1 MPHSAGYSK
10 HKRNP
15 SEPNMNTLALRL
27 YGQNDLRLERFDLP
41 ALGDGEILADIVS
54 NSICMSDHKAA
65 AQGLAHKR
73 VPKDIASNP
82 IIIGH
87 EFCGRILQ
95 VGRKAAGKFVPGQ
108 KYSIQPQLNIP
119 GKEHMA
125 PGYSFHTIGGQATRI
140 VIPREV
146 MELDC
151 LLTYNG
157 DAFFKGSLAEPV
169 CCIIGAYKTNYHYK
183 PGEYVHQ
190 MGLKQGG
197 SLAIL
202 AGAGPMGLSAVDLAL
217 HGENRPARLVVTD
230 IDQARLDRAASI
242 FPVSAAK
249 TAGIELHYYNTAST
263 TDPVAALQTVNGCKG
278 FDDVL
283 VFAPVPALVEQAS
296 ALLGYNGCL
305 NFFAG
310 PSKPDFKAAMNFY
323 DVHYMGHHVVGS
335 SGGNTE
341 DLRDALRLSAAGSVN
356 PSVMVTHV
364 GGIDSAAQTT
374 IDLPKIP
381 GGKRLVYTHFS
392 MPMTAIADFGKL
404 GASDPLFAALA
415 KICDYNNGLWSTEA
429 EQYLLKHGKRLEK
442 DAKVG

>member
-1 MPHSAGYSK
+1 
-10 HKRNP
+10 
-15 SEPNMNTLALRL
+15 MNTLALRL
-27 YGQNDLRLERFDLP
+27 YGKNDLRLERFDLP
-41 ALGDGEILADIVS
+41 AIGEHEILADIVS
-54 NSICMSDHKAA
+54 NSICMSDHKAT
-65 AQGLAHKR
+65 AQGPDHKR
-73 VPKDIASNP
+73 VPKDVDRHP

-95 VGRKAAGKFVPGQ
+95 VGRKVPGKFAPGQ

-125 PGYSFHTIGGQATRI
+125 PGYSFHTIGGQATQI

-146 MELDC
+146 MELNC
-151 LLTYNG
+151 LLSYDG

-183 PGEYVHQ
+183 AGEYVHQ
-190 MGLKQGG
+190 MGLKAGG

-217 HGENRPARLVVTD
+217 HGENRPARLMVTD

-242 FPVSAAK
+242 FPVSIANAG
-249 TAGIELHYYNTAST
+249 GIELHYVNTTASA
-263 TDPVAALQTVNGCKG
+263 DPIAALKAVNGGKG

-341 DLRDALRLSAAGSVN
+341 DLRDALRLSAAGSIN

-381 GGKRLVYTHFS
+381 GGKRLVYTHLS
-392 MPMTAIADFGKL
+392 LPMTAIADFGKL
-404 GASDPLFAALA
+404 GASDPIFSDLA
-415 KICDYNNGLWSTEA
+415 EICDNHNGLWSTEA
-429 EQYLLKHGKRLEK
+429 EHYLLQHGKRLEK

>member
-1 MPHSAGYSK
+1 
-10 HKRNP
+10 
-15 SEPNMNTLALRL
+15 MNTLALRL
-27 YGQNDLRLERFDLP
+27 YGKNDLRLEKFNLP
-41 ALGDGEILADIVS
+41 AITEHEILADIVS

-65 AQGLAHKR
+65 AQGADHKR
-73 VPKDIASNP
+73 VPKDVDRNP

-95 VGRKAAGKFVPGQ
+95 VGRKAAGTFAPGQ

-125 PGYSFHTIGGQATRI
+125 PGYSFHTIGGQATQI

-151 LLTYNG
+151 LLTYDG

-169 CCIIGAYKTNYHYK
+169 CCIIGAYKTSYHYK
-183 PGEYVHQ
+183 PGEYRHE
-190 MGLKQGG
+190 MGLKAGG

-230 IDQARLDRAASI
+230 IDAARLDRAASI
-242 FPVSAAK
+242 FPVPAARA
-249 TAGIELHYYNTAST
+249 AGIDLHYVNTTTS
-263 TDPVAALQTVNGCKG
+263 TDPVAAIKAVNGNKG

-335 SGGNTE
+335 SGGNTG
-341 DLRDALRLSAAGSVN
+341 DLRDALRLSAAGTIN

-364 GGIDSAAQTT
+364 GGIDAAAQTT
-374 IDLPKIP
+374 LDLPKIP

-392 MPMTAIADFGKL
+392 MPMTAISDFDKL
-404 GASDPLFAALA
+404 GAVDPFFAALA
-415 KICDYNNGLWSTEA
+415 GICSKNNGLWSTEA
-429 EQYLLKHGKRLEK
+429 EHYLLKHGKRLEK
-442 DAKVG
+442 DAKGE

>member
-1 MPHSAGYSK
+1 MH
-10 HKRNP
+10 
-15 SEPNMNTLALRL
+15 TLALRL
-27 YGQNDLRLERFDLP
+27 YGKNDLRLEKFDLP
-41 ALGDGEILADIVS
+41 ALGENEILADIVS

-65 AQGLAHKR
+65 AQGSDHKR
-73 VPKDIASNP
+73 VPKDIERNP
-82 IIIGH
+82 IILGH

-95 VGRKAAGKFVPGQ
+95 VGSKAAGKFKPGQ

-119 GKEHMA
+119 GKEYMA
-125 PGYSFHTIGGQATRI
+125 PGYSFPTIGGQATQI
-140 VIPREV
+140 IIPSDV

-151 LLTYNG
+151 LLSYEG

-169 CCIIGAYKTNYHYK
+169 CCIIGAYKSNYHYK
-183 PGEYVHQ
+183 PGEYVHE
-190 MGLKQGG
+190 MGLKAGG

-242 FPVSAAK
+242 FPVPAAK
-249 TAGIELHYYNTAST
+249 IAGVELHYVNTAT
-263 TDPVAALQTVNGCKG
+263 CADAIAELKKINGNSG

-335 SGGNTE
+335 SGGNTA
-341 DLRDALRLSAAGSVN
+341 DLRDALRLSAAGKIN
-356 PSVMVTHV
+356 PSVMVTHI

-392 MPMTAIADFGKL
+392 MPMTAIADFEKL
-404 GASDPLFAALA
+404 GATDPLFAGLA
-415 KICDYNNGLWSTEA
+415 TICAQNNGLWSTEA
-429 EQYLLKHGKRLEK
+429 EHYLLKNGKRLEK

>member
-1 MPHSAGYSK
+1 MQ
-10 HKRNP
+10 
-15 SEPNMNTLALRL
+15 TLALRL
-27 YGQNDLRLERFDLP
+27 YGKNDLRLEKFDLP
-41 ALGDGEILADIVS
+41 TLGEDEILADIVS

-65 AQGLAHKR
+65 AQGPDHKR
-73 VPKDIASNP
+73 VPKDVAQRP

-95 VGRKAAGKFVPGQ
+95 VGQKLTDKFRPGQ

-125 PGYSFHTIGGQATRI
+125 PGYSFHHIGGQATRI

-146 MELDC
+146 MQLDC
-151 LLTYNG
+151 LLSYEG
-157 DAFFKGSLAEPV
+157 DAYFKGSLAEPV
-169 CCIIGAYKTNYHYK
+169 CCIIGAYKTSYHYK
-183 PGEYVHQ
+183 AGEYAHQ
-190 MGLKQGG
+190 MGLQEGG

-217 HGENRPARLVVTD
+217 HGENRPACLVVTD
-230 IDQARLDRAASI
+230 IDNSRLERAASI
-242 FPVSAAK
+242 FPVAA
-249 TAGIELHYYNTAST
+249 AQARGIRLHYINTAT
-263 TDPVAALQTVNGCKG
+263 AADPVAAIRAANNGQG

-296 ALLGYNGCL
+296 ALMGYNGCL

-310 PSKPDFKAAMNFY
+310 PSKPDFKAVMNFY

-335 SGGNTE
+335 SGGNTN
-341 DLRDALRLSAAGSVN
+341 DLRDALRLSAAGRIN

-381 GGKRLVYTHFS
+381 GGKRLVYTHIAL
-392 MPMTAIADFGKL
+392 PMTAISDFDKL
-404 GASDPLFAALA
+404 GASDPLYAGLA
-415 KICDYNNGLWSTEA
+415 EICHRNNGLWSTEA
-429 EQYLLKHGKRLEK
+429 ERYLLKHGKRLEA
-442 DAKVG
+442 DATL